1 MEGVIDGLIY
11 DESASR
17 RAPCARIRGTMRG
30 TTFGSAALRVVITVS
45 ALAISTLAQS
55 ADRKA
60 PLAGLPAVTLTP
72 IVTSGLTSPIQA
84 TTAHDGSGRLFIADH
99 TGVIHIYQNGALLP
113 TPFLDISSVVNYDG
127 GERGMNS
134 IAFHPDYTSNGYFY
148 VNYCNKIAN
157 PGDITVARYSVSAGD
172 PNVADPNS
180 AQIVLVVPHP
190 TNTNHWGGQMFFGP
204 NDGYLYVSTGDG
216 GSGGDPPNNAQN
228 LQVMLGK
235 MLRIDVNG
243 SGAVPCGQANAMP
256 YAIPPSNPFAGT
268 ANCEEIWAYG
278 LRNPWRWTFDD
289 ATADMLIG
297 DVGQNC
303 FEEIDFQPASSSGG
317 ENYGWRIME
326 AFHCYNTDGSCNP
339 ASCSQTGLTLPVLEE
354 DHTDGWCALI
364 GGFVYRGT
372 AIPGLSGTYLYSD
385 NCLGDLY
392 AATPGAWSSSLLL
405 PTSLSVSAFGED
417 EAGEVYVVDYGGGV
431 YRLDPATAPGPV
443 VTSLSPASVIAG
455 DPGFVLRVT
464 GTGFVEGSVVR
475 WNGADRPTTFASGT
489 LLTAAIPASDIAT
502 SGSAQVM
509 VFTPAPGGGSSGSL
523 TLDINTTFLDVPNDS
538 FAYAYIEAVFN
549 AGVTAGCDIRLY
561 CPAAPTTRAQMAVF
575 LLKAKLGSSY
585 TPPPCSGA
593 VFQDVPCSGG
603 AFDPWIED
611 LFGRGVTAGCQVSPP
626 LYCPA
631 DSVTRAQM
639 SVFLLKAEHDSSYVP
654 PTCVGMFGD
663 VPCPSLFA
671 DWIEQLATE
680 GVTAGCGGG
689 NYCPNAPN
697 TRAQM
702 AVFLTKTF
710 NIPLP

>member
-1 MEGVIDGLIY
+1 MGLIDRLIY
-11 DESASR
+11 DESPAR
-17 RAPCARIRGTMRG
+17 RSSCSKIRGIMKRKRIA
-30 TTFGSAALRVVITVS
+30 SPALRVVLAVA
-45 ALAISTLAQS
+45 ALAVSFAAQS

-60 PLAGLPAVTLTP
+60 LPELPAVTLTP
-72 IVTSGLTSPIQA
+72 IATSGLTSPVQV
-84 TTAHDGSGRLFIADH
+84 TTAHDGSGRLFVVDH
-99 TGVIHIYQNGALLP
+99 TGVIHIYKNGALLP
-113 TPFLDISSVVNYDG
+113 TPFLDISSIVNYDG

-134 IAFHPDYTSNGYFY
+134 VVFHPDYASNGFFY
-148 VNYCNKIAN
+148 VNYANKLAS

-172 PNVADPNS
+172 PDVADPNS

-190 TNTNHWGGQMFFGP
+190 FNTNHYGGQMDFGP
-204 NDGYLYVSTGDG
+204 NDGYLYVTTGDG

-243 SGAVPCGQANAMP
+243 SGAVPCGQANPMP
-256 YAIPPSNPFAGT
+256 YAIPPTNPFAGT
-268 ANCEEIWAYG
+268 ADCGEIWAYG
-278 LRNPWRWTFDD
+278 LRNPWRWSFDRS
-289 ATADMLIG
+289 TADMVIG

-303 FEEIDFQPASSSGG
+303 FEEVDFQPAASSGG

-339 ASCSQTGLTLPVLEE
+339 ASCNQTGLILPVIEE
-354 DHTDGWCALI
+354 DHSSGWCALI

-385 NCLGDLY
+385 NCLGDIY
-392 AATPGAWSSSLLL
+392 AATPGTWTTSRLLPSSLG
-405 PTSLSVSAFGED
+405 VSGFGQD
-417 EAGEVYVVDYGGGV
+417 DAGEVYVVDYNGGV

-443 VTSLSPASVIAG
+443 VTSLSPSSVIAG
-455 DPGFVLRVT
+455 DPDFVLSVA

-475 WNGADRPTTFASGT
+475 WNGADRPTIFQSST
-489 LLTAAIPASDIAT
+489 LLTAAISASDIAT

-509 VFTPAPGGGSSGSL
+509 VFTPSPGGGSSNS
-523 TLDINTTFLDVPNDS
+523 TTFDINTTFLDVPNDY

-549 AGVTAGCDIRLY
+549 AGVTAGCDVRLY
-561 CPAAPTTRAQMAVF
+561 CPTAPATRAQMAVF

-611 LFGRGVTAGCQVSPP
+611 LFGRGITGGCQVSPP

-639 SVFLLKAEHDSSYVP
+639 SVFLLKTEHGSSYVP
-654 PTCVGMFGD
+654 PACSGVFGD
-663 VPCPSLFA
+663 VACPSLFA

-680 GVTAGCGGG
+680 GVTAGCGAG
-689 NYCPNAPN
+689 NYCPGNPV

-710 NIPLP
+710 NLPLP